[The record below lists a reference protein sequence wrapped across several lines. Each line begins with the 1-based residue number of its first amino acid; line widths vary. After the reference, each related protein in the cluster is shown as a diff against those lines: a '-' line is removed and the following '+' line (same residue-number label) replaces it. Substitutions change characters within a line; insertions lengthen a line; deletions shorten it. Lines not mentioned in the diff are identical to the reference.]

1 MQISNYSHVHSSYI
15 TEHPREKLKIKI
27 IALNECRDAEISTY
41 KKKNFGNIF
50 EIQTIFEHL
59 IKSLLVQKLKF
70 SLMETFRIQYDKYY
84 KSHQFISS
92 HRPKKKKRKAFNY
105 MIEY

>member
-41 KKKNFGNIF
+41 QKKKTL
-50 EIQTIFEHL
+50 E
-59 IKSLLVQKLKF
+59 KSLKF
-70 SLMETFRIQYDKYY
+70 K
-84 KSHQFISS
+84 QFLSI
-92 HRPKKKKRKAFNY
+92 
-105 MIEY
+105 

>member
-1 MQISNYSHVHSSYI
+1 MQKSQPI
-15 TEHPREKLKIKI
+15 
-27 IALNECRDAEISTY
+27 
-41 KKKNFGNIF
+41 KKKLWKIF

-70 SLMETFRIQYDKYY
+70 SLMETLRIQYDKYY

-92 HRPKKKKRKAFNY
+92 HRPKKKRKAFNY